1 MTASLKGKIH
11 TKAVAQIESVED
23 DTTFGPHGGFTAVLS
38 SPRRDRDGD
47 IWPME
52 EWIQPL
58 PDRITVDADH
68 GMSVSTTI
76 GSARPYFDDAG
87 RLMIDASFS
96 SIPRAQEVRTL
107 IREGHVASVSVAA
120 LTDNSKKS
128 GEQKRELLNAGVVAI
143 PANPDAVILEAKD
156 AARKAL
162 VDDATPG
169 QLLAGIDAVLD
180 EAINLTRD
188 VDRSILPM
196 EVGQAL
202 DMLLGVGE
210 TIDDLMECMGVFDPD
225 DMLKSLKAIGNGD
238 RALTQAIHDASVHL
252 GASCMTFEESES
264 EAGVTGAAEG
274 ANRKSAIDGTMTIID
289 FKDSTFRT
297 ANGESVTF
305 ANHDEARAYFTSM
318 LKSIDDAD
326 AEGVELVDIE
336 QIKSASPITGM
347 TMEQFK
353 AALSEVLNP
362 TDSPADD
369 TDSPAEAAAATDEVP
384 APADE
389 AAEKVD
395 EAAEDVDPKRK
406 ADHMLMGLYATQ
418 FNL

>member
-1 MTASLKGKIH
+1 M
-11 TKAVAQIESVED
+11 
-23 DTTFGPHGGFTAVLS
+23 
-38 SPRRDRDGD
+38 
-47 IWPME
+47 
-52 EWIQPL
+52 
-58 PDRITVDADH
+58 
-68 GMSVSTTI
+68 
-76 GSARPYFDDAG
+76 
-87 RLMIDASFS
+87 
-96 SIPRAQEVRTL
+96 
-107 IREGHVASVSVAA
+107 
-120 LTDNSKKS
+120 
-128 GEQKRELLNAGVVAI
+128 
-143 PANPDAVILEAKD
+143 
-156 AARKAL
+156 
-162 VDDATPG
+162 
-169 QLLAGIDAVLD
+169 LD

-210 TIDDLMECMGVFDPD
+210 TIDGLMECMGVFDPD

-289 FKDSTFRT
+289 LKDSTFRT
-297 ANGESVTF
+297 AGGESVTF
-305 ANHDEARAYFTSM
+305 ANHDEARAYFTNM

-326 AEGVELVDIE
+326 AEGVEIVDIE
-336 QIKSASPITGM
+336 QIKSASPIAGM

-353 AALSEVLNP
+353 TALSEVLNP

-389 AAEKVD
+389 AAEEVD

>member
-1 MTASLKGKIH
+1 
-11 TKAVAQIESVED
+11 
-23 DTTFGPHGGFTAVLS
+23 
-38 SPRRDRDGD
+38 
-47 IWPME
+47 
-52 EWIQPL
+52 
-58 PDRITVDADH
+58 
-68 GMSVSTTI
+68 
-76 GSARPYFDDAG
+76 
-87 RLMIDASFS
+87 
-96 SIPRAQEVRTL
+96 
-107 IREGHVASVSVAA
+107 
-120 LTDNSKKS
+120 
-128 GEQKRELLNAGVVAI
+128 
-143 PANPDAVILEAKD
+143 
-156 AARKAL
+156 
-162 VDDATPG
+162 
-169 QLLAGIDAVLD
+169 
-180 EAINLTRD
+180 
-188 VDRSILPM
+188 
-196 EVGQAL
+196 
-202 DMLLGVGE
+202 
-210 TIDDLMECMGVFDPD
+210 
-225 DMLKSLKAIGNGD
+225 
-238 RALTQAIHDASVHL
+238 
-252 GASCMTFEESES
+252 
-264 EAGVTGAAEG
+264 
-274 ANRKSAIDGTMTIID
+274 MTIID